1 MHGCR
6 ACSFSSAP
14 YLNVKLVLLLA
25 MCSQIVVVA
34 DNLESIAEEVRKFAP
49 SYDFVLTTGGVG
61 PTHDYV
67 TLEGTHN

>member
-14 YLNVKLVLLLA
+14 YLNMKLVLLLA

-34 DNLESIAEEVRKFAP
+34 DNLESIAEEVRRFAP

-61 PTHDYV
+61 PTHDDV

>member
-1 MHGCR
+1 
-6 ACSFSSAP
+6 
-14 YLNVKLVLLLA
+14 

-61 PTHDYV
+61 PNHDDV

>member
-14 YLNVKLVLLLA
+14 YLNMKLVLLLA

-61 PTHDYV
+61 PTHDDV

>member
-14 YLNVKLVLLLA
+14 YLNMKLVLVLV

-34 DNLESIAEEVRKFAP
+34 DNLESIAEEVRRFAP

-61 PTHDYV
+61 PTHDDV

>member
-1 MHGCR
+1 MVVG

-14 YLNVKLVLLLA
+14 YLNMKLVLLLA

-34 DNLESIAEEVRKFAP
+34 DNLESIAEEVRRFAP

-61 PTHDYV
+61 PTHDDV

>member
-14 YLNVKLVLLLA
+14 YLNMKLVLLLA

-61 PTHDYV
+61 PNHDDV